1 MNFSGER
8 AASTKRNSALKDF
21 IKSGQTKAEVILHIS
36 NEGDEPYKPEKYGD
50 TIIFERHI
58 YDSKAATLFIKSTN
72 DETVLSGSKY
82 YIPSSYRH
90 GQANLNSYSTL

>member
-1 MNFSGER
+1 MNLLGER

-36 NEGDEPYKPEKYGD
+36 NEGDEPYRYEVYGD

-58 YDSKAATLFIKSTN
+58 FENGTNNLFIKSTK
-72 DETVLSGSKY
+72 DGIAQAGSK
-82 YIPSSYRH
+82 
-90 GQANLNSYSTL
+90 

>member
-1 MNFSGER
+1 MKLSGER

-36 NEGDEPYKPEKYGD
+36 NEGDEAYKYDVYGD

-58 YDSKAATLFIKSTN
+58 NENTNQLFIKSKNET
-72 DETVLSGSKY
+72 TVLQKSKY
-82 YIPSSYRH
+82 ILS
-90 GQANLNSYSTL
+90 

>member
-1 MNFSGER
+1 MNLLGER

-36 NEGDEPYKPEKYGD
+36 NEGDEPYRPEVYGD

-58 YDSKAATLFIKSTN
+58 FENKNTNNLFIKSTK
-72 DETVLSGSKY
+72 DGTALSGSK
-82 YIPSSYRH
+82 
-90 GQANLNSYSTL
+90 